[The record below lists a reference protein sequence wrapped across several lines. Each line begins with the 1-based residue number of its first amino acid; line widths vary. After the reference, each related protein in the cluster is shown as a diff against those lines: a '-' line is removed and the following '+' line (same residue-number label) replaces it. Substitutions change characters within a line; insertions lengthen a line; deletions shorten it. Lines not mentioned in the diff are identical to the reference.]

1 MASGKD
7 PMELVFQNVIHVL
20 SKVEY
25 SIESIAESNGI
36 ESEMESYKKV
46 NIYSKKK

>member
-1 MASGKD
+1 
-7 PMELVFQNVIHVL
+7 MELVFQNVIHVL